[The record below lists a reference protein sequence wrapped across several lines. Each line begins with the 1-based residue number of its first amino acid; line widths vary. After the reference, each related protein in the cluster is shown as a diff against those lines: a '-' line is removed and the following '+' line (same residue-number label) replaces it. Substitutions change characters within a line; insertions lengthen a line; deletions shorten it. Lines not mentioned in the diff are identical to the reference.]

1 MENASKALIMA
12 GAILI
17 AILIISLSVYIFNN
31 MSTSAKDSANMDKQ
45 EISNFNSK
53 ITPYLG
59 ENVTGTQV
67 NSLIQLV
74 ISIDNAAVSS
84 NGNINKKIEITFP
97 GGGRITVNGTTVVG
111 IDGPKR
117 VETGPDKIYIVKETY
132 DNSTGLINKITVDN
146 S

>member
-17 AILIISLSVYIFNN
+17 AILIISLGVYVFNN
-31 MSTSAKDSANMDKQ
+31 ISSTAKNSANMDKQ

-84 NGNINKKIEITFP
+84 NGNINKKIDITFP
-97 GGGRITVNGTTVVG
+97 GGSITVNGTTVEG
-111 IDGPKR
+111 ISGTKR
-117 VETGPDKIYIVKETY
+117 VETGPNKTYEVKETY
-132 DNSTGLINKITVDN
+132 NNSTGLINEIRVTAN
-146 S
+146 